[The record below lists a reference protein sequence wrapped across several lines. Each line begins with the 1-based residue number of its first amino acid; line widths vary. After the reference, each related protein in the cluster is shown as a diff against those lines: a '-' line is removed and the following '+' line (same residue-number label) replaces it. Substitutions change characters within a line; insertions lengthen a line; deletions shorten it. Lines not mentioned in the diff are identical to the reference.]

1 MACKS
6 NAARAP
12 EECRRPCR
20 MQKARIVSISHPPAR
35 GLRNG
40 FGRVVL
46 VCIVAGI
53 VANILAYLA
62 DAMVLAAQWAA
73 RHEDDSYD

>member
-1 MACKS
+1 
-6 NAARAP
+6 
-12 EECRRPCR
+12 
-20 MQKARIVSISHPPAR
+20 MQKHELCSISHPPTC
-35 GLRNG
+35 GLETG

-62 DAMVLAAQWAA
+62 DATVLAAQWAA
-73 RHEDDSYD
+73 RDEDAR

>member
-6 NAARAP
+6 NRTRAADK
-12 EECRRPCR
+12 CRRHVGC
-20 MQKARIVSISHPPAR
+20 KKHELCSISHPPAR

-46 VCIVAGI
+46 VCIVTGI

-62 DAMVLAAQWAA
+62 DAMVLATQRAA
-73 RHEDDSYD
+73 RDEDAR